1 MRSEYKH
8 TSTVYVIYSV
18 YRSYRQEDLE
28 AHFLSTPIFC
38 PLGTVLSVGAATGQ
52 LGEGKFIAEFIAQYN
67 RLVRANSEPF
77 WGRL

>member
-52 LGEGKFIAEFIAQYN
+52 LGEGKRVAE
-67 RLVRANSEPF
+67 LVARYDQLARANS
-77 WGRL
+77 